1 MRSRLENRG
10 VPLALA
16 VLAGVLHGACFAPL
30 GVWPLAFV
38 ALAPLIAVSRGRGA
52 LTSLALGWVAG
63 TVAATLAVVPWIAA
77 AARDYFQQ
85 GALGAV
91 LFALGVGQLFGA
103 LHVAAFGALLP
114 RLGRLRAPTV
124 RVLATAAAWTALEL
138 LRARAFT
145 GAPWDLLAHALYA
158 RPLWIQTADLGGA
171 FLVSFVLAAS
181 SAAVAELLV
190 APFRQAAAALGLA
203 AALLGLS
210 AGYGALRLGSMN
222 DAGGPFV
229 RVALVQGNVPN
240 PWRVDAARAEEA
252 FQAFADA
259 TRSIVPLHPDL
270 VVWPENA
277 VSFLLAPN
285 PRFGRATADIL
296 GSDGPGLLLGGPR
309 YVADGDGHV
318 RFFNSAYLLD
328 ADGEPVMVYDKRHLV
343 PFAEYA
349 PLPRVP
355 WLGWRFDA
363 PGDYTPGVLP
373 TIFPDP
379 APFGVLICFE
389 AIYPELARDLVRH
402 GARFLLNLSND
413 AWFGTSAGL
422 EQHLAMTVFRAVE
435 TRRGLARATNTG
447 VTALVAPSG
456 RIQARFPTGVRGA
469 WVVEVPLRDGLSP
482 YARAGD
488 LFAWFASLGALVAL
502 AAAGGHTVAG

>member
-1 MRSRLENRG
+1 MSGRLENR
-10 VPLALA
+10 VVVLALA
-16 VLAGVLHGACFAPL
+16 VLSGVLHGACFAPL
-30 GVWPLAFV
+30 GAWPLAFV
-38 ALAPLIAVSRGRGA
+38 ALAPLVAATRGRGGLA
-52 LTSLALGWVAG
+52 GLALGWIAG
-63 TVAATLAVVPWIAA
+63 TVASTLAVVPWIAA
-77 AARDYFQQ
+77 AARHYFQQ
-85 GALGAV
+85 GALGAT

-103 LHVAAFGALLP
+103 LHVAAFGAQLP
-114 RLGRLRAPTV
+114 RLGRLPSAAV

-158 RPLWIQTADLGGA
+158 QPLWIQAADLGGA

-181 SAAVAELLV
+181 SAAVGELLV
-190 APFRQAAAALGLA
+190 APRRQAVAALGVA
-203 AALLGLS
+203 AVLLGLTV
-210 AGYGALRLGSMN
+210 GYGAVRLRSMN
-222 DAGGPFV
+222 DAEGPFV

-240 PWRVDAARAEEA
+240 PWRVDAARAEDA
-252 FQAFADA
+252 FRAFADA
-259 TRSIVPLHPDL
+259 TRSVVPSHPDL

-285 PRFGRATADIL
+285 PRFGRAAADIL

-318 RFFNSAYLLD
+318 RFFNSVYLL
-328 ADGEPVMVYDKRHLV
+328 AANGEPVMVYDKRHLV

-363 PGDYTPGVLP
+363 PGDYTPGVVP

-389 AIYPELARDLVRH
+389 AIYPELARDLVRQ

-469 WVVEVPLRDGLSP
+469 WVVQVPLRDGLP
-482 YARAGD
+482 FYARAGD
-488 LFAWFASLGALVAL
+488 LFAWFTTLGALGAL
-502 AAAGGHTVAG
+502 AAAGRPR